1 MVLEDDPLSSEIS
14 DFEIQKTIENKTL
27 SSSIIDRDERTIL
40 GEERRLASQEKKF
53 IRQTSR
59 DPLTLNRQFSLA
71 GSFGLGGV
79 QFGAKRLFEVKKRGR
94 RIVKPRF
101 SKAKKEI
108 TKSKQKIK
116 QRREAISS
124 ITSNTIIDDF
134 GIDLSK
140 FMVDTSFR

>member
-1 MVLEDDPLSSEIS
+1 MVLEDEFIDQEL
-14 DFEIQKTIENKTL
+14 IEKKAL

-40 GEERRLASQEKKF
+40 AEERRLASQEKQFFK
-53 IRQTSR
+53 QTSR

-79 QFGAKRLFEVKKRGR
+79 QLGAKRLFEVKKRGR
-94 RIVKPRF
+94 RIVNPRF

-116 QRREAISS
+116 QRREAVSSISS
-124 ITSNTIIDDF
+124 ETIVDDF

>member
-1 MVLEDDPLSSEIS
+1 MVVEDEFIDQEL
-14 DFEIQKTIENKTL
+14 IEKKAL

-40 GEERRLASQEKKF
+40 AEERRLASQEKQFFK
-53 IRQTSR
+53 QTSR

-79 QFGAKRLFEVKKRGR
+79 QLGAKRLFEVKKRGR
-94 RIVKPRF
+94 RIVNPRF

-116 QRREAISS
+116 QRREAVSSISS
-124 ITSNTIIDDF
+124 ETIVDDF

>member
-1 MVLEDDPLSSEIS
+1 MVLEDEFIDQEL
-14 DFEIQKTIENKTL
+14 IEKKAL

-40 GEERRLASQEKKF
+40 AEERRLASQEKQFFK
-53 IRQTSR
+53 QTSR
-59 DPLTLNRQFSLA
+59 DPLTLNRQFSL
-71 GSFGLGGV
+71 GRSFGLGGV
-79 QFGAKRLFEVKKRGR
+79 QLGAKRLFEVKKRGR
-94 RIVKPRF
+94 RIVNPRF

-116 QRREAISS
+116 QRREAVSSISS
-124 ITSNTIIDDF
+124 ETIVDDF

>member
-1 MVLEDDPLSSEIS
+1 MVLEDEFIDQEL
-14 DFEIQKTIENKTL
+14 IEKKAL

-40 GEERRLASQEKKF
+40 AEERRLASQEKQFFK
-53 IRQTSR
+53 QTSR

-79 QFGAKRLFEVKKRGR
+79 QLGAKRLFEVKKRGR
-94 RIVKPRF
+94 RIVNPKF
-101 SKAKKEI
+101 LKAKKEI
-108 TKSKQKIK
+108 SKSKQKIK
-116 QRREAISS
+116 QRREGISS
-124 ITSNTIIDDF
+124 ISSETIIDDF